1 MSTLL
6 RQETKENIK
15 NTFKESFLIL
25 VYECVGTAM
34 LTTLIANYYT
44 IKTMKKELSSAA
56 DSSGLTIQVDN
67 VGLLLGMFVT
77 IMFSARIS
85 GSHFNP
91 CITLAYMLGNV
102 KQGRFDRILGF
113 LYIAAQF
120 AGALLGCSFAKFFS
134 AGVSKVNLAI
144 ASNDI
149 MQTVILEILGSFFLV
164 FMYLTSTEEKTK
176 FTKDAAVQTII
187 LAGSYLG
194 AMLIAGVKLD
204 VLDASP
210 VNPAI
215 AIIFVF
221 FNPTAEAFGSM
232 LIFGTMSLVGSVLAL
247 IFFRFVY
254 KKT

>member
-1 MSTLL
+1 M
-6 RQETKENIK
+6 
-15 NTFKESFLIL
+15 IL

-34 LTTLIANYYT
+34 LTSLIANYYA
-44 IKTMKKELSSAA
+44 IKTLRHTPGYG
-56 DSSGLTIQVDN
+56 DNNTIQTDN

-91 CITLAYMLGNV
+91 CITLGYMIGNV
-102 KQGRFDRILGF
+102 KIGKFDRILGF

-120 AGALLGCSFAKFFS
+120 AGAFLGCIFAKIFS
-134 AGVSKVNLAI
+134 GSTV
-144 ASNDI
+144 DI
-149 MQTVILEILGSFFLV
+149 ELGINGGDIVQTIILEIMGSFFLV

-176 FTKDAAVQTII
+176 FTKDAAIQTII

-194 AMLIAGVKLD
+194 AMLIAGVKLEI
-204 VLDASP
+204 LDASP

-215 AIIFVF
+215 AIAFVF
-221 FNPTAEAFGSM
+221 FNLTAKAFGSL